1 MSEKHGRPENQQH
14 HRQSKNKD
22 EPSTFADNVR
32 AAELA
37 YDLWKSGDSR
47 DWDRALD
54 LREQISKRSPKAWE
68 YAMKEVRIEEEAER
82 RLPPHQRNFEPGEKR
97 GLRAYETGS
106 GHIEIREAPD
116 PYARRSQMRHTPC
129 QQNQERDYIDF
140 HSQ

>member
-14 HRQSKNKD
+14 HQSKHHP
-22 EPSTFADNVR
+22 EHYTFADHVR

-37 YDLWKSGDSR
+37 YDLWKSGDPH

-54 LREQISKRSPKAWE
+54 LREQISKRSPRAWE
-68 YAMKEVRIEEEAER
+68 YAMKEVRIEEEAEGR
-82 RLPPHQRNFEPGEKR
+82 MPPHQRSFEPGAKR
-97 GLRAYETGS
+97 GLRAYETGN

-116 PYARRSQMRHTPC
+116 PYARRQQMRHTPC
-129 QQNQERDYIDF
+129 HQNQERDYIDF

>member
-1 MSEKHGRPENQQH
+1 MSDKHCQPENQH
-14 HRQSKNKD
+14 HGKSKHHS

-37 YDLWKSGDSR
+37 YDLWKSGDPKY
-47 DWDRALD
+47 WDRALD
-54 LREQISKRSPKAWE
+54 LREQVSKRSPKAWE

-82 RLPPHQRNFEPGEKR
+82 RLPRHLRNFEPGEKR

-116 PYARRSQMRHTPC
+116 PYASRQQMRHIPC
-129 QQNQERDYIDF
+129 RHERDYIDF